1 MRDRL
6 AELGFSGT
14 VPVFPLPHVVFFP
27 DALLPLHV
35 FEPRYRAMLAAAR
48 AGEGLIAVA
57 TLLPGWEKD
66 EDGAP
71 AFHPLATI
79 GRLVQVEDAPD
90 GTSDILLL
98 GLERVRL
105 EEEYTDQ
112 PWRRAKARTV
122 PDESLP
128 DDDPELDEAVR
139 RLLVAWVYTLQVG
152 ERGDGAVAAAASR
165 AMSREAAIHT
175 VCQNLDVP
183 AFQRL
188 RALEATGPAERM
200 PMARAWVA
208 QHLDHALAARRLP
221 RLRLVPGES
230 N

>member
-6 AELGFSGT
+6 ADLGFSGL
-14 VPVFPLPHVVFFP
+14 VPVFPLPDTVFFP
-27 DALLPLHV
+27 DTLLTLHV

-66 EDGAP
+66 YEGAP
-71 AFHPLATI
+71 AFHPLATV
-79 GRLVQVEDAPD
+79 GLVIRAHPRDD

-105 EEEYTDQ
+105 EEEYGQ
-112 PWRRAKARTV
+112 LPYRMARARTV
-122 PDESLP
+122 PDEALP
-128 DDDPELDEAVR
+128 DDDPELDESVR
-139 RLLVAWVYTLQVG
+139 RLFLAYEYVLHLAQ
-152 ERGDGAVAAAASR
+152 RDGALMATSNNTVT
-165 AMSREAAIHT
+165 RETGIHT
-175 VCQNLDVP
+175 ICQSLDVP

-188 RALEATGPAERM
+188 RALEANGPAERV
-200 PMARAWVA
+200 PMARAWLAEV
-208 QHLDHALAARRLP
+208 LDGVLAKRKLP
-221 RLRLVPGES
+221 RLALDAGES

>member
-6 AELGFSGT
+6 KDSGFSGT

-35 FEPRYRAMLAAAR
+35 FEPRYRAMVEAAR
-48 AGEGLIAVA
+48 AGEGLLAVA

-66 EDGAP
+66 YEGAP
-71 AFHPLATI
+71 AFHPLATV
-79 GRLVQVEDAPD
+79 GRMVRIHDRDD
-90 GTSDILLL
+90 GRFDILLL

-105 EEEYTDQ
+105 EEEYGAH
-112 PWRRAKARTV
+112 PWRVAHARTV
-122 PDESLP
+122 PDEALP
-128 DDDPELDEAVR
+128 DDDPELDESVR
-139 RLLVAWVYTLQVG
+139 RMLVAYEYALQLTQRSG
-152 ERGDGAVAAAASR
+152 GPLAAEGNAVT
-165 AMSREAAIHT
+165 RETAIHT

-188 RALEATGPAERM
+188 RALEATGPAERV
-200 PMARAWVA
+200 PMARAWLAERLDVA
-208 QHLDHALAARRLP
+208 LVDRNLP
-221 RLRLVPGES
+221 RLALDPGET

>member
-6 AELGFSGT
+6 AACGFSGT
-14 VPVFPLPHVVFFP
+14 VPIFPLPDVVFFP

-66 EDGAP
+66 YEGAP
-71 AFHPLATI
+71 AFHPLATV
-79 GRLVQVEDAPD
+79 GRVIRVHDHEDGRA
-90 GTSDILLL
+90 DILLA
-98 GLERVRL
+98 GLERARL
-105 EEEYTDQ
+105 EEEYGDR
-112 PWRRAKARTV
+112 PWRNARACTV
-122 PDESLP
+122 PDLPLP
-128 DDDPELDEAVR
+128 DDDAELEEAVR
-139 RLLVAWVYTLQVG
+139 RLLVAWEYALQVTQREAG
-152 ERGDGAVAAAASR
+152 PMLATGGAVT
-165 AMSREAAIHT
+165 RESAIHT

-188 RALEATGPAERM
+188 RALEATGPVERL
-200 PMARAWVA
+200 PMARAWLGER
-208 QHLDHALAARRLP
+208 LDAALAERRLP
-221 RLRLVPGES
+221 RLALARGET